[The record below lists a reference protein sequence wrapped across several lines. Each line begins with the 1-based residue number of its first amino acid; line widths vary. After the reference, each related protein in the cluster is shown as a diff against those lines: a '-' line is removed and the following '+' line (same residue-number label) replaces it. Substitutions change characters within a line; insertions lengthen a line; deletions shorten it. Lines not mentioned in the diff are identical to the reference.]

1 MSKLFFFFHLRVPKR
16 YEDEEIAPVYATSV
30 SEIEDH
36 LRGQDIEIVEMW
48 KETLEDNQFYSGNFK
63 GFEYRYGF
71 LLDGDVLVFLFTLPA
86 SLKNLSYY
94 PLRVQRK
101 IEERLIKGFATREFE
116 PLGVVQF
123 AELIDGQLYVA
134 TEW

>member
-1 MSKLFFFFHLRVPKR
+1 MRKLFFFFHIRVLRN
-16 YEDEEIAPVYATSV
+16 EDKEIAPVYATSV
-30 SEIEDH
+30 SEVEDH
-36 LRGQDIEIVEMW
+36 LERQGVEIVEMW
-48 KETLEDNQFYSGNFK
+48 KETLENNQVYPGYFK

-86 SLKNLSYY
+86 SLKRLSYY
-94 PLRVQRK
+94 PVKVRRK
-101 IEERLIKGFATREFE
+101 IEEKLPKGFITRRFE
-116 PLGVVQF
+116 PLEVVQF

>member
-1 MSKLFFFFHLRVPKR
+1 MRKLFFFFHIRVPEH
-16 YEDEEIAPVYATSV
+16 YEEEIAPVYATSV
-30 SEIEDH
+30 SEIEDY
-36 LRGQDIEIVEMW
+36 LRKQGMEIVEAW
-48 KETLEDNQFYSGNFK
+48 KETLEGDQIYSGWFK

-71 LLDGDVLVFLFTLPA
+71 FVDQDTLVFLFSLPA
-86 SLKNLSYY
+86 SLKNLSRY
-94 PLRVQRK
+94 PVRVQRK
-101 IEERLIKGFATREFE
+101 IEERLLKGFVTREFE